1 MPRPALRV
9 LLAALVALAVA
20 LTAACGGGGGGGGAD
35 MTQGLSPAQILEK
48 SSAAAT
54 DAGPFRIA
62 FGLKGTLDVT
72 QPGALPAGLGRLLD
86 GPVDVSGEGPV
97 VPPDKAS
104 IDASAKVSGI
114 GLQVN
119 LTRVGDNVYV
129 GILGQDFK
137 LDLPAAQVGLLSFGD
152 LYPTLVSWT
161 TQPQEAGR
169 EDIEG
174 TSVVKITGTLDPAKA
189 LADLGPALGASG
201 QVTPAQARRALQE
214 GTAEFWVATDDLR
227 PRRVHVVL
235 KGDGT
240 GVVDG
245 VGAIDVDLTAD
256 FTNWG
261 ERVDIP
267 EPQDAQPLDPNGLGG
282 LLG

>member
-1 MPRPALRV
+1 MARPALRA

-20 LTAACGGGGGGGGAD
+20 MTAACGGGGGGGTD
-35 MTQGLSPAQILEK
+35 MTQGLTPAQILDK
-48 SSAAAT
+48 SAAAAT

-62 FGLKGTLDVT
+62 FALKGTLDVT
-72 QPGALPAGLGRLLD
+72 RPDALPAGLGRLLD
-86 GPVDVSGEGPV
+86 GPVDLSGEGPV

-119 LTRVGDNVYV
+119 LTRVGENVYV
-129 GILGQDFK
+129 GILGRDFK
-137 LDLPAAQVGLLSFGD
+137 LDLPAAQVGLLSFGG

-169 EDIEG
+169 EEIDG
-174 TSVVKITGTLDPAKA
+174 TSVVKVTGTLDPAKV

-201 QVTPAQARRALQE
+201 QVTPAQARRALQQ

-240 GVVDG
+240 GVVAG

-261 ERVDIP
+261 EQVDIP

>member
-1 MPRPALRV
+1 MARPALRA

-20 LTAACGGGGGGGGAD
+20 LTAACGGGGGGSGKD
-35 MTQGLSPAQILEK
+35 ETQGLTPTQILQQ
-48 SSAAAT
+48 SATAAT

-62 FGLKGTLDVT
+62 FALKGTLDVT
-72 QPGALPAGLGRLLD
+72 RPDALPSGLGRLLN
-86 GPVDVSGEGPV
+86 GAVDLSGEGPV

-104 IDASAKVSGI
+104 IDVSAKVSGI

-129 GILGQDFK
+129 GILGRDFK
-137 LDLPAAQVGLLSFGD
+137 LALPAEQVKLLNFGD

-169 EDIEG
+169 ETIDG
-174 TSVVKITGTLDPAKA
+174 TSVVKITGTLDPTKA
-189 LADLGPALGASG
+189 LTDLGPALGASG
-201 QVTPAQARRALQE
+201 TVTPAQARRALQTA
-214 GTAEFWVATDDLR
+214 TAEFWVATEDLR

-245 VGAIDVDLTAD
+245 VGAIDLDLTAD

-261 ERVDIP
+261 EQVDIP
-267 EPQDAQPLDPNGLGG
+267 EPSNAQPLDPNGLGG

>member
-1 MPRPALRV
+1 MARPALRV
-9 LLAALVALAVA
+9 LLAALVALAVT
-20 LTAACGGGGGGGGAD
+20 LTAACGGGGGGGGEDLTA
-35 MTQGLSPAQILEK
+35 GLTPEQILQR
-48 SSAAAT
+48 SAAAAA

-62 FGLKGTLDVT
+62 FTLKGTLDVT

-86 GPVDVSGEGPV
+86 GPVDISGEGPV
-97 VPPDKAS
+97 DPPDAAS

-137 LDLPAAQVGLLSFGD
+137 LDLPAAQVGLLDFGQ
-152 LYPTLVSWT
+152 LYPTLTSWT

-169 EDIEG
+169 EEIDG
-174 TSVVKITGTLDPAKA
+174 TSVVKVTGTLDPAKA

-201 QVTPAQARRALQE
+201 QVTPAQAARALQQ
-214 GTAEFWVATDDLR
+214 GTAEFWVGTEDLL

-245 VGAIDVDLTAD
+245 LGAIDLDLTAD
-256 FTNWG
+256 FTDWG
-261 ERVDIP
+261 QKADIQ
-267 EPQDAQPLDPNGLGG
+267 EPQDARPLDPNSLGG
-282 LLG
+282 VLG